1 MATFDPLVEKG
12 LPANADAEKAVLGA
26 ILLDNAAY
34 NATAPIIR
42 SEDFAVDAHRRIYDR
57 VIALMEGT
65 PARPVDYTTLTE
77 ELIRS
82 KELEAVGGVTYL
94 SSLTEGLPRAVNA
107 EHYARIVKDKSV
119 LRKLIFTTNGIM
131 HECLDGA
138 AGAGTGA
145 GSVSE
150 LLDRAEASIMA
161 VGDDRIRAGLMP
173 LGEILK
179 TSYKSW
185 DDLLQRGKRITGLET
200 GFARFDDLTCGLQP
214 ADLAIIAARPS
225 MGKTA
230 WALNVAQ
237 FAAMQRQQPVG
248 IFSLEMT
255 KEALLIRM
263 LCSEARVDA
272 HKYRSGVLGRDEMHN
287 LADAIGRLAEAPIY
301 IDDTAGINLY
311 ELRAKARRLKADKGL
326 SLIVVDYLQLMTAPK
341 AENRN
346 QEVSALSRG
355 LKGLAKELQVPV
367 MVLSQLSR
375 APETRGND
383 HRPQLSD
390 LRDSGSIEQD
400 ADLVGFLYREEY
412 YLRMMGREVPPDKQG
427 RAELI
432 IAKQRNGPTDRV
444 PMAFLDRFSSFANLA
459 EGLE

>member
-1 MATFDPLVEKG
+1 MATFDPLIEKG
-12 LPANADAEKAVLGA
+12 LPANPDAEKAVLGA

-34 NATAPIIR
+34 NATAPILR
-42 SEDFAVDAHRRIYDR
+42 GEDFSVDAHRRLYERMIS
-57 VIALMEGT
+57 LMEGA

-82 KELEAVGGVTYL
+82 KELESVGGVTYL
-94 SSLTEGLPRAVNA
+94 SSLTDGLPRAVNA

-119 LRKLIFTTNGIM
+119 LRRLIFTSNSIM
-131 HECLDGA
+131 HECLDGGSEG
-138 AGAGTGA
+138 AGA
-145 GSVSE
+145 VSE
-150 LLDRAEASIMA
+150 LLDRAEASILA
-161 VGDDRIRAGLMP
+161 VGDDRVRAGLLP

-185 DDLLQRGKRITGLET
+185 DDLLQHGKRITGLET
-200 GFARFDDLTCGLQP
+200 GFRRFDDLTCGLQP
-214 ADLAIIAARPS
+214 ADLVIVAARPS

-237 FAAMQRQQPVG
+237 FAAMQRKQTVG

-255 KEALLIRM
+255 KEALLIRL

-272 HKYRSGVLGRDEMHN
+272 HKYRSGVLSRDEYHN
-287 LADAIGRLAEAPIY
+287 LADAIGRLAEAPIF
-301 IDDTAGINLY
+301 IDDTAGISLY
-311 ELRAKARRLKADKGL
+311 EMRAKARRLKADKKLGL
-326 SLIVVDYLQLMTAPK
+326 IIVDYLQLMTAPK

-355 LKGLAKELQVPV
+355 LKSLAKELQVPV

-400 ADLVGFLYREEY
+400 ADVVGFLFREEY
-412 YLRMMGREVPPDKQG
+412 YLKMMGREIPPDKQG
-427 RAELI
+427 RAEFI

-444 PMAFLDRFSSFANLA
+444 PMAFLDKFSSFADLA
-459 EGLE
+459 DGVE

>member
-1 MATFDPLVEKG
+1 MISDPLIERG

-34 NATAPIIR
+34 NAVAPLLR
-42 SEDFAVDAHRRIYDR
+42 ADDFAVDAHRRIFLAM
-57 VIALMEGT
+57 VALMEGA

-77 ELIRS
+77 ELIRA

-131 HECLDGA
+131 HECLEGTAGGA
-138 AGAGTGA
+138 
-145 GSVSE
+145 SVSE
-150 LLDRAEASIMA
+150 LLDRAEAAILG
-161 VGDDRIRAGLMP
+161 VGDERVRAGPME

-179 TSYKSW
+179 TSYQSW
-185 DDLLQRGKRITGLET
+185 DDLLQNGKRITGLET

-214 ADLAIIAARPS
+214 ADLVIVAARPS

-237 FAAMQRQQPVG
+237 FAAMQRQKRVG
-248 IFSLEMT
+248 VFSLEMT
-255 KEALLIRM
+255 KEALLIRL

-272 HKYRSGVLGRDEMHN
+272 HKYRSGALGRDDMRN
-287 LADAIGRLAEAPIY
+287 LADAIGRLAEAPIF
-301 IDDTAGINLY
+301 IDDTAGIGLY

-326 SLIVVDYLQLMTAPK
+326 DLIIVDYLQLMTAPR

-346 QEVSALSRG
+346 NEVSALSRG
-355 LKGLAKELQVPV
+355 LKALAKELRVPV

-375 APETRGND
+375 APEERGND

-390 LRDSGSIEQD
+390 LRDSGAIEQD
-400 ADLVGFLYREEY
+400 CDVCAFLWREEY
-412 YLRMMGREVPPDKQG
+412 YLKMMGREVPPDKQG

-432 IAKQRNGPTDRV
+432 IAKQRNGPTDRC
-444 PMAFLDRFSSFANLA
+444 PMAFLDRYSTFANLA
-459 EGLE
+459 EGVE

>member
-12 LPANADAEKAVLGA
+12 LPANPDAEKAVLGA

-34 NATAPIIR
+34 NATAPILR
-42 SEDFAVDAHRRIYDR
+42 SEDFSVDAHRRLYER
-57 VIALMEGT
+57 MVGLMEGA

-82 KELEAVGGVTYL
+82 KELESIGGVTYI
-94 SSLTEGLPRAVNA
+94 SSLTDGLPRAVNA

-119 LRKLIFTTNGIM
+119 LRRLIFTSNSIM
-131 HECLDGA
+131 HECLEGGSD
-138 AGAGTGA
+138 TGA
-145 GSVSE
+145 VSE
-150 LLDRAEASIMA
+150 LLDRAEASILA
-161 VGDDRIRAGLMP
+161 VGDERVRAGLMP

-200 GFARFDDLTCGLQP
+200 GFRRFDDLTCGLQP
-214 ADLAIIAARPS
+214 ADLVIIAARPS

-237 FAAMQRQQPVG
+237 FAAMRRGQTVG

-255 KEALLIRM
+255 KEALLIRL

-272 HKYRSGVLGRDEMHN
+272 HKYRSGMLSREEYHS
-287 LADAIGRLAEAPIY
+287 LADAIGRLAEAPIF

-311 ELRAKARRLKADKGL
+311 EMRAKARRLKTDKKLGL
-326 SLIVVDYLQLMTAPK
+326 IIVDYLQLMTAPK

-346 QEVSALSRG
+346 QEVSALCRG

-367 MVLSQLSR
+367 MILSQLSR
-375 APETRGND
+375 APETRSGDNK
-383 HRPQLSD
+383 PQLSD

-400 ADLVGFLYREEY
+400 ADLVAFLYRKEY
-412 YLRMMGREVPPDKQG
+412 YEKMKGRQVHPDDVGK
-427 RAELI
+427 AELI
-432 IAKQRNGPTDRV
+432 VAKQRNGPTETV
-444 PMAFLDRFSSFANLA
+444 KMAFLDRFSSFNDLA
-459 EGLE
+459 EGVE